1 MAGLDP
7 AICSNE
13 TRLYRFP
20 IDAGIKSGHDEIE
33 LGCTIRMSLSTSR
46 LLKKS
51 LAFSDE
57 A

>member
-1 MAGLDP
+1 MLIEWVERVCP
-7 AICSNE
+7 RN
-13 TRLYRFP
+13 
-20 IDAGIKSGHDEIE
+20 SG
-33 LGCTIRMSLSTSR
+33 RMPGTKRQVLTTSR